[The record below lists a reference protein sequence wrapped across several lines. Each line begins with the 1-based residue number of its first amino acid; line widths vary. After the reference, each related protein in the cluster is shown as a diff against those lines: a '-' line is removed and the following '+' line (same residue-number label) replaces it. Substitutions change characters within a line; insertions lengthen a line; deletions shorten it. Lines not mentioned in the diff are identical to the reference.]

1 MNRYVISI
9 GSNSADR
16 DIQLAKA
23 INWLSS
29 IAKSIKASSVYCT
42 ESINHV
48 DNEYMN
54 AVAVCESE
62 HSHNDLNDMLKQY
75 EINCGRSKESKLNGV
90 IPIDLDIVIAL
101 GNVVRPGDFDRQYF
115 QIGWN
120 QIKKRW
126 QNINDSDR

>member
-23 INWLSS
+23 IDWLSS

-90 IPIDLDIVIAL
+90 IPIDLDIVIANDIIL
-101 GNVVRPGDFDRQYF
+101 RPVDYNREYF
-115 QIGWN
+115 KIGWN
-120 QIKKRW
+120 ELYAQP
-126 QNINDSDR
+126 

>member
-23 INWLSS
+23 IDWLSS

-75 EINCGRSKESKLNGV
+75 EINCGRCKESKLNGV
-90 IPIDLDIVIAL
+90 IPIDLDIVIANDIIL
-101 GNVVRPGDFDRQYF
+101 RPVDYNREYF
-115 QIGWN
+115 KIG
-120 QIKKRW
+120 
-126 QNINDSDR
+126 

>member
-23 INWLSS
+23 IDWLSS

-42 ESINHV
+42 EAINHV

-90 IPIDLDIVIAL
+90 IPIDLDIVIANDIIL
-101 GNVVRPGDFDRQYF
+101 RLVDYNREYF
-115 QIGWN
+115 KIGWN
-120 QIKKRW
+120 ELNAQP
-126 QNINDSDR
+126 

>member
-23 INWLSS
+23 IDWLSS

-90 IPIDLDIVIAL
+90 IPIDLDIVIA
-101 GNVVRPGDFDRQYF
+101 NDIIQRPVDYNREYF
-115 QIGWN
+115 KIGWSELN
-120 QIKKRW
+120 AQP
-126 QNINDSDR
+126 

>member
-23 INWLSS
+23 IDWLSS

-54 AVAVCESE
+54 AVAVCE
-62 HSHNDLNDMLKQY
+62 
-75 EINCGRSKESKLNGV
+75 
-90 IPIDLDIVIAL
+90 
-101 GNVVRPGDFDRQYF
+101 
-115 QIGWN
+115 
-120 QIKKRW
+120 
-126 QNINDSDR
+126 

>member
-23 INWLSS
+23 IDWLSS

-90 IPIDLDIVIAL
+90 IPIDLDIVIANDIIL
-101 GNVVRPGDFDRQYF
+101 RPVDYKREYVK
-115 QIGWN
+115 IGWN
-120 QIKKRW
+120 ELNAQP
-126 QNINDSDR
+126 

>member
-23 INWLSS
+23 IDWLSS

-42 ESINHV
+42 EAINQV

-54 AVAVCESE
+54 AVAICESE

-90 IPIDLDIVIAL
+90 IPIDLDIVIANDIIL
-101 GNVVRPGDFDRQYF
+101 RPVDYNREYF
-115 QIGWN
+115 KIGWN
-120 QIKKRW
+120 KLNAQP
-126 QNINDSDR
+126 

>member
-23 INWLSS
+23 IDWLSS

-90 IPIDLDIVIAL
+90 IPIDLDIVIANDIIL
-101 GNVVRPGDFDRQYF
+101 RPVDYNREYF
-115 QIGWN
+115 KIGWN
-120 QIKKRW
+120 KLNAQP
-126 QNINDSDR
+126 